1 MDFLPENYEYASKS
15 TSYWKMKDMLPGDNR
30 FRIVQKPIAGWI
42 DWKDNKPFR
51 YPPKNKPTKSFDPE
65 KEVKSF
71 WSVYVWDYARKDLF
85 ILEITQTSIIKSL
98 INLAKDEEWGDFTN
112 YDLKLKKEGSGQQ
125 TKYLLS
131 PLPPKPIADEIKL
144 ALRAKPANLEALYYN
159 GDPWS
164 WEARDEIVDPRA
176 NEVPSESTIGMTPLE
191 ELKES
196 LEIER
201 VPTDRLE
208 EWIKLRCQTKNE
220 APDVVIKACLEKGV
234 LPRFIKSFNKWLAGY
249 QEAAAV

>member
-15 TSYWKMKDMLPGDNR
+15 TSYWKMKDMLQGDNR

-51 YPPKNKPTKSFDPE
+51 YPPKNKPLKPFDPE

-85 ILEITQTSIIKSL
+85 ILEITQASIIKSL

-131 PLPPKPIADEIKL
+131 PLPPKPLSDEIKA
-144 ALRAKPANLEALYYN
+144 ALKAKPANLEALYYN
-159 GDPWS
+159 GDPWTWVPS
-164 WEARDEIVDPRA
+164 NEIIDSRA
-176 NEVPSESTIGMTPLE
+176 NEAPFQASSAISPLE

-196 LEIER
+196 LELEK
-201 VPTDRLE
+201 VPTARLE
-208 EWIKLRCQTKNE
+208 EWIKLRCQTKNDTPE
-220 APDVVIKACLEKGV
+220 NVIKACLEKA
-234 LPRFIKSFNKWLAGY
+234 LFPKFIKSFAKWLSEPA
-249 QEAAAV
+249 EAMAV